1 MDADLI
7 PVEIP
12 FRAAFAHASAV
23 RKTSA
28 AVIVRVRDGDGR
40 CGYGEGCP
48 RDYVTGETVE
58 SAVAWLK
65 DRIGPWSRR
74 VRTLDDLRGLVET
87 HEAEIDRNPS
97 AFCAFEL
104 AMLDYLARR
113 DGVSVEAFLGLKGL
127 SRPQAVTAVS
137 GSDNPLTFH
146 LQAWRFWTAGM
157 TAVKLKLSGDAARNL
172 RRVKLLSRFASVRL
186 DGNNLWPDAESA
198 VAGLMPLTDRVWAV
212 EEPVKAR
219 DFAAMIRIQKET
231 GLSIILDE
239 SLINRHDL
247 ETFLALDPH
256 PGAFVVNLRI
266 SKMGGLLRTLDL
278 TRRLR
283 ARGLGRIIGAQV
295 GETSCLAR
303 ASLVLALEAA
313 PIFGFEAGY
322 GRHLLRRDAFTPSLT
337 FDRHGVLALADFPTD
352 APGLGLEPSGLAFEM
367 KAGPDQH
374 HQGQYDVKA
383 GRDGIVEEP
392 VPAEEGG
399 AEDEAEDV
407 EGKIKPAKTGKN
419 LAELPPA
426 GQRALASLG
435 KKRQA
440 SGDDRDLGEQKDGV
454 GQEA

>member
-1 MDADLI
+1 
-7 PVEIP
+7 
-12 FRAAFAHASAV
+12 
-23 RKTSA
+23 
-28 AVIVRVRDGDGR
+28 
-40 CGYGEGCP
+40 
-48 RDYVTGETVE
+48 VTGETLD

-74 VRTLDDLRGLVET
+74 VRTLDDLRALIAA

-104 AMLDYLARR
+104 AMLDNMARR
-113 DGVSVEAFLGLKGL
+113 AGMSIEAFLGLKGL

-146 LQAWRFWTAGM
+146 FQAWRFWTAGM
-157 TAVKLKLSGDAARNL
+157 TAAKLKLSKDATRNL
-172 RRVKLLSRFASVRL
+172 SRANLLSRFASVRL
-186 DGNNLWPDAESA
+186 DGNNLWQDAESA
-198 VAGLMPLTDRVWAV
+198 IAGLMPLKDKAWAV
-212 EEPVKAR
+212 EEPVRAR

-231 GLSIILDE
+231 GLTIILDE

-247 ETFLALDPH
+247 ESFLALDPH
-256 PGAFVVNLRI
+256 PGAFAVNLRI

-283 ARGLGRIIGAQV
+283 AMGLGRIIGAQV

-303 ASLVLALEAA
+303 AGLALALEAA
-313 PIFGFEAGY
+313 PILGFEAGY
-322 GRHLLRRDAFTPSLT
+322 GRHLLTRDAFTPSLT
-337 FDRHGVLALADFPTD
+337 FDRRGVLALTDFPVD
-352 APGLGLEPSGLAFEM
+352 APGFGLAPSGLAFEM

-374 HQGQYDVKA
+374 HQRQDDMEA
-383 GRDGIVEEP
+383 GRDGIVEES
-392 VPAEEGG
+392 VPAEDGG
-399 AEDEAEDV
+399 AQDEAENV

-426 GQRALASLG
+426 GQRALANLG

-440 SGDDRDLGEQKDGV
+440 AGDDRDLGEQKDGI